1 MISLVQLLKEIQGS
15 PKALI
20 LAGAPGAGKG
30 FILKGL
36 NLSNLKV
43 FNLDDTYIDL
53 LKQAN
58 ISLDLKTAD
67 AQSRSKAAQAMAQ
80 ATSKLKKEQIPTA
93 ILNKESFILD
103 GTAASFKQTSELKSE
118 LEDAGYDV
126 MMLYVYTDLERSLK
140 QNQERFEKSGGK
152 DRSLAPAIVLRTWID
167 VTKNYQ
173 PYKDLFKDNFISVAN
188 TLEGE
193 KMSDIQDILKTYL
206 EPFTPSD
213 TKPKDAKAQARS
225 DAQKQQMNQD
235 AQALLKNEAVQDII
249 NNSVS
254 KEEAQ
259 SKIKQF
265 LS

>member
-1 MISLVQLLKEIQGS
+1 MISLIQLLKEIQDN
-15 PKALI
+15 PKAII

-30 FILKGL
+30 YILRGL
-36 NLSNLKV
+36 DLTGLKI
-43 FNLDDTYIDL
+43 FNLDNTYINL

-58 ISLDLKTAD
+58 VSLDLKTAD
-67 AQSRSKAAQAMAQ
+67 AEARSKSAQAMAQ
-80 ATSKLKKEQIPTA
+80 ATAKLKKEQIPTA

-103 GTAASFKQTSELKSE
+103 GTAASLKQTSELKSE
-118 LEDAGYDV
+118 LEQAGYDI

-140 QNQERFEKSGGK
+140 QNQERFEKSGGE

-173 PYKDLFKDNFISVAN
+173 PYKDMFGDNFISVSN

-193 KMSDIQDILKTYL
+193 KLSDIQDIIKTYL
-206 EPFTPSD
+206 EPFTPTD

-225 DAQKQQMNQD
+225 DAQKSQINTD
-235 AQALLKNEAVQDII
+235 AQSLLKDESIKNII